1 MLFYRAALPLSSRT
15 LTFVSGI
22 IRRHRKSIGSRWR
35 KVNPGQQALLV
46 LPYLRHGEAFAHLGG
61 GRRGAVGR
69 PAGGGLVQPPRERR
83 AAREGRAGA
92 GDQPG
97 GVLPGEAGEPGGLG
111 ERQLDGGDPWR
122 AGLPAA
128 IRDGRV
134 AEGYLQVSVADVA
147 VASRGAARM
156 VLAVAG
162 GGGEAGRQRAP
173 GGAGP
178 ELGGGGQGGVP
189 AGARPGGGPGVGPC
203 RGVLAP

>member
-1 MLFYRAALPLSSRT
+1 MQLP
-15 LTFVSGI
+15 
-22 IRRHRKSIGSRWR
+22 
-35 KVNPGQQALLV
+35 P
-46 LPYLRHGEAFAHLGG
+46 E
-61 GRRGAVGR
+61 R
-69 PAGGGLVQPPRERR
+69 PAE
-83 AAREGRAGA
+83 REGQAGA

-162 GGGEAGRQRAP
+162 GEGDAAGQRAAD
-173 GGAGP
+173 GAGA
-178 ELGGGGQGGVP
+178 ELGEGGQGGVP
-189 AGARPGGGPGVGPC
+189 ADAVPAPGLALVPAEH
-203 RGVLAP
+203 VLARFERFLRREISRRISRYWPSIPVAVIAQSLYRGPLDPFPADRRSNTASLTAWSARTAVPDGSLTW